1 MSPLALPL
9 TAIGQPPRP
18 GRGGAG
24 PSPSPLGSPRLPSPI
39 SRCGNLARRDAP
51 RGCRGASGYTSAFLT
66 LRPQSSS
73 VCGTALGNMLAT
85 VRRSGAAW
93 TRALLLQLLLA
104 GPGGCLSRQ
113 ELFPFGPEHGD
124 LELEAGDDLVSP
136 ALELSTA
143 LHFFDRSDIDSV
155 YVSATPGG
163 RWGRVGERPR
173 GAEAASGGRPGRA
186 GAARGA
192 GRTGASWAGTRTRWS
207 PGPGCGAPSPSPRGL
222 PPPPGQPTPPRR
234 LVTIA
239 RGGSLGSGELAPSAP
254 PRERTARLQ
263 DSVTRDPGTPGPRDP
278 GGVSSPAA
286 VGREVCPRRAIVP
299 CFWGTGPGPLG
310 TRRRTKAR
318 AG

>member
-1 MSPLALPL
+1 
-9 TAIGQPPRP
+9 
-18 GRGGAG
+18 
-24 PSPSPLGSPRLPSPI
+24 
-39 SRCGNLARRDAP
+39 
-51 RGCRGASGYTSAFLT
+51 
-66 LRPQSSS
+66 
-73 VCGTALGNMLAT
+73 MLAT

-163 RWGRVGERPR
+163 RWGHLGERPR
-173 GAEAASGGRPGRA
+173 GAEAASEGRPGRA
-186 GAARGA
+186 GGARGA
-192 GRTGASWAGTRTRWS
+192 GLTGASWAGTRTRWP
-207 PGPGCGAPSPSPRGL
+207 PGRGVRRSVSKPKWAPASARPADAS
-222 PPPPGQPTPPRR
+222 PPPGHGRSRRVTGFWGVRPVCAAPR
-234 LVTIA
+234 A
-239 RGGSLGSGELAPSAP
+239 QCQAPG
-254 PRERTARLQ
+254 LC
-263 DSVTRDPGTPGPRDP
+263 DPGPRDP

-286 VGREVCPRRAIVP
+286 VGREVCPHLAIVP

>member
-1 MSPLALPL
+1 
-9 TAIGQPPRP
+9 
-18 GRGGAG
+18 
-24 PSPSPLGSPRLPSPI
+24 
-39 SRCGNLARRDAP
+39 
-51 RGCRGASGYTSAFLT
+51 
-66 LRPQSSS
+66 
-73 VCGTALGNMLAT
+73 MLAT

-93 TRALLLQLLLA
+93 TWALLLQLLLA

-163 RWGRVGERPR
+163 RWGRLGERPR

-207 PGPGCGAPSPSPRGL
+207 PGRGVRRSVSKPKGAPAS
-222 PPPPGQPTPPRR
+222 
-234 LVTIA
+234 A
-239 RGGSLGSGELAPSAP
+239 RPADASAP
-254 PRERTARLQ
+254 PGHDRSRRVAGFWGARPVCAASRAHCQAPGLL
-263 DSVTRDPGTPGPRDP
+263 TRDPGTPGP
-278 GGVSSPAA
+278 
-286 VGREVCPRRAIVP
+286 GRSFLSR
-299 CFWGTGPGPLG
+299 GSGPGSLSASRHCPLLLG
-310 TRRRTKAR
+310 DRTLSAWDQAPDEGQSWVAAGSR
-318 AG
+318 APGLL